1 MSTTTDKLAL
11 FKYDPSTDGAQTFNI
26 QKALNENWDKLD
38 DAVKEIL
45 ITLAN
50 KAPATHAAQHA
61 KGGADPITPKIIGAI
76 GYDAEQSLSN
86 KEKGQARGNISALNG
101 QFLLAKSAGGK
112 IGWYRI
118 TKPFSY
124 YSTDGY
130 LTVSHAWA
138 NGGASELLLGVSST
152 PDTHGKLQCL
162 RCIGQINSV
171 PYISNARL
179 VQVDRSTLALDL
191 YVSGAGTNDWD
202 LQLCNCGHNSIELTS
217 PTFISADDTL
227 PSGETL
233 AAVME
238 YQNPP
243 MLLGVEYKTMER
255 YLGKPVYTLAFD
267 IGALPA
273 SGYKIL
279 YAPAAANISDIV
291 AYGGYTNGG
300 TAFPCLTAEGCSNGV
315 SPYDIRCAAV
325 KNMSGGIAV
334 SIGVSKDRSA
344 ETATVWVKYTKN
356 TE

>member
-26 QKALNENWDKLD
+26 KQALNDNWDKLD
-38 DAVKEIL
+38 DAVKAIL

-50 KAPATHAAQHA
+50 KAPGTHAGQHA
-61 KGGADPITPKIIGAI
+61 AGGSDPITPTAIGAV
-76 GYDAEQSLSN
+76 GYDAEQSLSY

-101 QFLLAKSAGGK
+101 QFLFAGSVGGK

-124 YSTDGY
+124 YSADGY

-162 RCIGQINSV
+162 RGIGQINSV

-179 VQVDRSTLALDL
+179 VKVDRSTFALDL
-191 YVSGAGTNDWD
+191 YVSGTGTNDWD
-202 LQLCNCGHNSIELTS
+202 LQLCNCGHNLIELIS
-217 PTFISADDTL
+217 PTFISTDDTL

-233 AAVME
+233 AAVVE

-255 YLGKPVYTLAFD
+255 YLGKPVYVKAV
-267 IGALPA
+267 GCGSCPA
-273 SGYKIL
+273 SGYKDVV
-279 YAPAAANISDIV
+279 YGDAGIV
-291 AYGGYTNGG
+291 L
-300 TAFPCLTAEGCSNGV
+300 P
-315 SPYDIRCAAV
+315 IRCEGTW
-325 KNMSGGIAV
+325 SY
-334 SIGVSKDRSA
+334 SDRSTIPFESSNDDQLHIGA
-344 ETATVWVKYTKN
+344 LGNKIRVKTGGKDFSSYKCTATVYYAKDTD
-356 TE
+356 